1 MAIPLIG
8 TALAAIASALAKR
21 GLDLLSGIFRGAV
34 EQGANKISELIQE
47 KTGIDVHDIAEN
59 KITEDQWI
67 TLKEFELAN
76 QEQLLEFRKSIEAH
90 KLEMEKL
97 RLEDT
102 KNARSTQTE
111 RDKNADPV
119 VRRFTYYY
127 AYVITILTFLFI
139 FMAAFL
145 PAYFS
150 SGTDTGRKIPAE
162 SWRVIDTVLGFLLGV
177 GLSAIIQFFYG
188 SSSGSQKKSEE
199 LSRLTD
205 QLASG
210 KSSGKERN

>member
-21 GLDLLSGIFRGAV
+21 GLDLLSGIFRGAAD
-34 EQGANKISELIQE
+34 QGANKISELIQE
-47 KTGIDVHDIAEN
+47 KTGIDVHDVAEN

-67 TLKEFELAN
+67 QLKEFELAN
-76 QEQLLEFRKSIEAH
+76 QEQLLEFRKNIEAH
-90 KLEMEKL
+90 ELEMEKL

-111 RDKNADPV
+111 RDKNADPM
-119 VRRFTYYY
+119 VRRFIYRY
-127 AYVITILTFLFI
+127 AYFITSLTFVFI

-145 PAYFS
+145 PAWFN
-150 SGTDTGRKIPAE
+150 PPQE

-188 SSSGSQKKSEE
+188 SSSGSQRKSEE

-210 KSSGKERN
+210 KSSRKEGN

>member
-90 KLEMEKL
+90 ELEMEKL

-127 AYVITILTFLFI
+127 AYVITVFTFMFI
-139 FMAAFL
+139 IVAIFAPKYLSLEAMR
-145 PAYFS
+145 YS
-150 SGTDTGRKIPAE
+150 S
-162 SWRVIDTVLGFLLGV
+162 RVIDTVLGFLLGV

>member
-90 KLEMEKL
+90 ELEMEKL

-127 AYVITILTFLFI
+127 AYVITVFTFMFI
-139 FMAAFL
+139 IVAIFAPKYL
-145 PAYFS
+145 S
-150 SGTDTGRKIPAE
+150 SEAMRY
-162 SWRVIDTVLGFLLGV
+162 SSRVIDTVLGFLLGV